1 MAVGIFINGLGR
13 MGRVITRAL
22 CDEVDY
28 AGNALFKNN
37 LYIAGFND
45 ANDVK
50 NAAYLLQYDTAYG
63 IWKQDVE
70 ATTSTTS
77 GQPDILTIAGKEYP
91 FGHATTIDGILDF
104 YNEIEAQGTRI
115 DVILD
120 CSGDMTASNLQD
132 LHRGC
137 SAKLVIACYP
147 ALRNSSTDA
156 DFVPYVAFG
165 VNHET
170 VGNASGNYPAI
181 CMASPDVQIIS
192 NIVNAIGQ
200 SDITTYVAYSSR
212 SNSNVQ
218 FVEDSY
224 NKNYPPLGKAASWNI
239 VPSTSSNAK
248 YLHLI
253 MPQLNSMGTIIE
265 SRALT
270 LTGGVVNIC
279 LRMKQNTTLNDIN
292 LAIKNNAPADINGAN
307 VYKIATMGHPL
318 ASSDALYQPYAGIVL
333 SSFTQVVG
341 AAEQTVTVTAVY
353 DNEYGQAIQTLR
365 EIDYYMYE

>member
-28 AGNALFKNN
+28 AGNQLFRNN

-45 ANDVK
+45 AHDVK

-63 IWKQDVE
+63 IWEKDVE
-70 ATTSTTS
+70 ATTSTRS
-77 GQPDILTIAGKEYP
+77 GEPDILTIAGKEYP
-91 FGHATTIDGILDF
+91 LGHATTIDGILDT
-104 YNEIEAQGTRI
+104 YNEIEAQGNRI

-120 CSGDMTASNLQD
+120 CSGNMTASDLQT

-137 SAKLVIACYP
+137 GAKLVIACYP
-147 ALRNSSTDA
+147 ALRNSSTDT
-156 DFVPYVAFG
+156 DFVPYVVFG
-165 VNHET
+165 VNHNT
-170 VGNASGNYPAI
+170 IGNVSGNYSVI

-200 SDITTYVAYSSR
+200 SDIATFIAYSSR

-253 MPQLNSMGTIIE
+253 MPQLNAFCTIIE

-279 LRMKQNTTLNDIN
+279 LRMKQDTTLNNIN
-292 LAIKNNAPADINGAN
+292 LAIRNNAPADITGAG
-307 VYKIATMGHPL
+307 VYKIETMGHPL

-333 SSFTQVVG
+333 SNLTQVIG
-341 AAEQTVTVTAVY
+341 TGQTVTVTAVY

-365 EIDYYMYE
+365 EIDYYMDE

>member
-1 MAVGIFINGLGR
+1 MSLGILINGLGR
-13 MGRVITRAL
+13 MGRVITRAI
-22 CDEVDY
+22 CDEIDY
-28 AGNALFKNN
+28 AGNMLFKNN

-45 ANDVK
+45 VHDVK
-50 NAAYLLQYDTAYG
+50 NAEYLLQYDTAYG
-63 IWKQDVE
+63 IWEKDVI
-70 ATTSTTS
+70 ATAN
-77 GQPDILTIAGKEYP
+77 GQPDMLDILTIAGKDYP
-91 FGHATTIDGILDF
+91 FGHASTVDDLLTVF
-104 YNEIEAQGTRI
+104 NQVEQQGNKI

-120 CSGDMTASNLQD
+120 CSGSMTASNLQT
-132 LHRGC
+132 LRRGC

-147 ALRNSSTDA
+147 VLKNSSTDA
-156 DFVPYVAFG
+156 DFVPYVAYG
-165 VNHET
+165 VNEKMIGD
-170 VGNASGNYPAI
+170 VSGNYPVI
-181 CMASPDVQIIS
+181 CMASPDVQIVS
-192 NIVNAIGQ
+192 NIINAIGQ
-200 SDITTYVAYSSR
+200 SDIETYVAYSSR

-224 NKNYPPLGKAASWNI
+224 NRNYPPLGKAASWNI

-253 MPQLNSMGTIIE
+253 MPQLNAFGTLVE

-292 LAIKNNAPADINGAN
+292 LAIKNNIPAAINGAS

-333 SSFTQVVG
+333 SNFTEVVG
-341 AAEQTVTVTAVY
+341 TGKTVTVTAVY

-365 EIDYYMYE
+365 EIDFYMYGY

>member
-1 MAVGIFINGLGR
+1 MALGILINGLGR
-13 MGRVITRAL
+13 MGRVITRAI

-28 AGNALFKNN
+28 AGNTLFKGN

-45 ANDVK
+45 VNDVR
-50 NAAYLLQYDTAYG
+50 NAQYLLQYDTAYG
-63 IWKQDVE
+63 IWGKQVT
-70 ATTSTTS
+70 ATAN
-77 GQPDILTIAGKEYP
+77 GQPDMLDILNIEGKDYP
-91 FGHATTIDGILDF
+91 FGHASTVDDLLTVF
-104 YNEIEAQGTRI
+104 NQVEQQGYRI

-120 CSGDMTASNLQD
+120 CSGSMTASNLQA
-132 LHRGC
+132 LRRGC

-147 ALRNSSTDA
+147 VLRNSSTDA

-165 VNHET
+165 VNHTT
-170 VGNASGNYPAI
+170 VGNISGNYPVV
-181 CMASPDVQIIS
+181 CMASPDVQIVS
-192 NIVNAIGQ
+192 NIINAIGQ
-200 SDITTYVAYSSR
+200 GNIETFVAYSSR

-224 NKNYPPLGKAASWNI
+224 NKKNMPLGKAASWNI
-239 VPSTSSNAK
+239 VPSVSENAK

-253 MPQLNSMGTIIE
+253 MPELNAFGTLVE

-279 LRMKQNTTLNDIN
+279 LRMRQDTTLNNIN
-292 LAIKNNAPADINGAN
+292 LAIKNNTPTDITGRN
-307 VYKIATMGHPL
+307 VYDIATMGHPL
-318 ASSDALYQPYAGIVL
+318 VSSDALYQPYAGIVL
-333 SSFTQVVG
+333 SSFTEVVG
-341 AAEQTVTVTAVY
+341 TGSTVTVTAVY

>member
-1 MAVGIFINGLGR
+1 MATGILINGLGR
-13 MGRVITRAL
+13 MGRVITRAI

-28 AGNALFKNN
+28 AGNMLFKDN

-45 ANDVK
+45 ANDVR
-50 NAAYLLQYDTAYG
+50 NARYLLQFDTAYG
-63 IWKQDVE
+63 IWGKDVI
-70 ATTSTTS
+70 ATAN
-77 GQPDILTIAGKEYP
+77 GQPDMLDILTIAGKDYP
-91 FGHATTIDGILDF
+91 FGHASTVDDLLTVF
-104 YNEIEAQGTRI
+104 NQIEQQGERI

-120 CSGDMTASNLQD
+120 CSGSMTASNLQE
-132 LHRGC
+132 LRRGC

-165 VNHET
+165 VNHTT
-170 VGNASGNYPAI
+170 VGNINGNYPVV
-181 CMASPDVQIIS
+181 CMASPDVQIVS
-192 NIVNAIGQ
+192 NIINAIGQ
-200 SDITTYVAYSSR
+200 SDIDTYVAYSSR

-253 MPQLNSMGTIIE
+253 MPQLSGFGTIVE

-279 LRMKQNTTLNDIN
+279 LRMKQNATLNDIN
-292 LAIKNNAPADINGAN
+292 SAIQNNIPADINGAS
-307 VYKIATMGHPL
+307 VYRIAPMGYPL

-333 SSFTQVVG
+333 SNFTEVVG
-341 AAEQTVTVTAVY
+341 TGQTVTVTAVY

-365 EIDYYMYE
+365 EIDYYMYG

>member
-28 AGNALFKNN
+28 AGNALFKDN

-45 ANDVK
+45 VHDVK

-63 IWKQDVE
+63 IWEKDVE
-70 ATTSTTS
+70 ATEDTS
-77 GQPDILTIAGKEYP
+77 GGYDTLTIGGKEYLL
-91 FGHATTIDGILDF
+91 GHASSVDDLLNV
-104 YNEIEAQGTRI
+104 YNAIEQRGDRI
-115 DVILD
+115 DVVLD
-120 CSGDMTASNLQD
+120 CSGNMTAADLQAI
-132 LHRGC
+132 HQGC
-137 SAKLVIACYP
+137 GAKLIIACYP

-156 DFVPYVAFG
+156 NFVPYVVFG

-170 VGNASGNYPAI
+170 IGNVSGNYPVI

-200 SDITTYVAYSSR
+200 SDIATFIAYSSR

-248 YLHLI
+248 YLSLI
-253 MPQLNSMGTIIE
+253 MPQLNAFCTIIE

-270 LTGGVVNIC
+270 LTGGVVNVC
-279 LRMKQNTTLNDIN
+279 LRMNQNTTLNNIN
-292 LAIKNNAPADINGAN
+292 LAIKNNVPVDINGAN
-307 VYKIATMGHPL
+307 VYKIETMGHPL

-333 SSFTQVVG
+333 SNLTQVIG
-341 AAEQTVTVTAVY
+341 TGQTVTVTAVY